1 MVQGACVLAPDGLA
15 PPCFKEESVDI
26 KGTFSSYWVVEAVEA
41 QVTFLI
47 IYPSQIEEIAT
58 VRSVMVPVD
67 FS

>member
-41 QVTFLI
+41 QVSWFPLI
-47 IYPSQIEEIAT
+47 
-58 VRSVMVPVD
+58 SVELT
-67 FS
+67 